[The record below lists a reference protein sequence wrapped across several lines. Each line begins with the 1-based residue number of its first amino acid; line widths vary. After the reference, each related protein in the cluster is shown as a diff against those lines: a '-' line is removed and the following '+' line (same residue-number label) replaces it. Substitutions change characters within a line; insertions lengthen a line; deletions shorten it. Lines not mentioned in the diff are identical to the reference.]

1 MHIIILP
8 STWSRDSDD
17 YRQKKDEIYS
27 KIKKETTAEVV
38 VKVSPISKIKAIM
51 ESLNSEAFVKN
62 GSEKLL
68 WYGECK
74 EFENLNSNNL
84 ELINLLLKNSN
95 TEELYSNCMK
105 EVQEHLSNLEEA
117 HLKSID
123 LVIDMVPQEMV
134 EKFTCNNNPF
144 LNISPGITLHFINE
158 IDRKNIEN
166 QINSNKN
173 TKKEPVKRTLKTE
186 VDTPIFNI
194 GEL

>member
-8 STWSRDSDD
+8 STWSGDSDD

-38 VKVSPISKIKAIM
+38 VKVSPISKIETIM
-51 ESLNSEAFVKN
+51 ESLNNEAFVKN

-74 EFENLNSNNL
+74 EFKNLNSSNL
-84 ELINLLLKNSN
+84 ELINILLKNSN

-105 EVQEHLSNLEEA
+105 EVQEHLSNLEGA

-134 EKFTCNNNPF
+134 EKFTCNDNPF

-166 QINSNKN
+166 QISSNKN
-173 TKKEPVKRTLKTE
+173 TEKEPVKMT
-186 VDTPIFNI
+186 FGI
-194 GEL
+194 GEPVFDIGGL

>member
-8 STWSRDSDD
+8 STWPGDSDD
-17 YRQKKDEIYS
+17 YLQKKDEIYS
-27 KIKKETTAEVV
+27 KIKKETTAEIV
-38 VKVSPISKIKAIM
+38 VKVSPISKIEAIM
-51 ESLNSEAFVKN
+51 ESLDSKTFVKT

-74 EFENLNSNNL
+74 EFRNLNNNKL
-84 ELINLLLKNSN
+84 ELINFLLKNSN

-123 LVIDMVPQEMV
+123 LVIDMMPQEMV
-134 EKFTCNNNPF
+134 EKFTCNDNPF

-166 QINSNKN
+166 QIDSNKN
-173 TKKEPVKRTLKTE
+173 TKKEPVKRTLETE

>member
-8 STWSRDSDD
+8 STWSGDSDD

-38 VKVSPISKIKAIM
+38 VKVSPISKIETIM
-51 ESLNSEAFVKN
+51 ESLNNEAFVKN

-74 EFENLNSNNL
+74 EFKNLNSSNL

-95 TEELYSNCMK
+95 TKELYSNCMK
-105 EVQEHLSNLEEA
+105 EVQEHLSNLEGA

-134 EKFTCNNNPF
+134 EKFTCNDNPF

-166 QINSNKN
+166 QISSNKN
-173 TKKEPVKRTLKTE
+173 TEKEPVKRAFGIDE
-186 VDTPIFNI
+186 PVFDI
-194 GEL
+194 GGL

>member
-8 STWSRDSDD
+8 STWSGDSDD

-38 VKVSPISKIKAIM
+38 VKVSPISKIETIM
-51 ESLNSEAFVKN
+51 ESLNNEAFVKN

-74 EFENLNSNNL
+74 EFKNLNSSNL

-95 TEELYSNCMK
+95 TKELYSNCMK
-105 EVQEHLSNLEEA
+105 EVQEHLSNLEGA

-134 EKFTCNNNPF
+134 EKFTCNDNPF

-166 QINSNKN
+166 QISSNKN
-173 TKKEPVKRTLKTE
+173 TEKEPVKRTFGIDE
-186 VDTPIFNI
+186 PVFDI
-194 GEL
+194 GGL

>member
-8 STWSRDSDD
+8 STWSGDSDD

-38 VKVSPISKIKAIM
+38 VKVSPISKIETIM
-51 ESLNSEAFVKN
+51 ESLNNEAFVKN

-74 EFENLNSNNL
+74 EFKNLNSSNL
-84 ELINLLLKNSN
+84 ELINILLKNSN
-95 TEELYSNCMK
+95 TKELYSNCMK

-123 LVIDMVPQEMV
+123 LVIDMMPQEMV
-134 EKFTCNNNPF
+134 EKFTCNDNPF

-158 IDRKNIEN
+158 IDRKKIEN
-166 QINSNKN
+166 QIDSNKN
-173 TKKEPVKRTLKTE
+173 TKKEPVKRTLETE

>member
-8 STWSRDSDD
+8 STWSGDSDD

-38 VKVSPISKIKAIM
+38 VKVSPISKIETIM
-51 ESLNSEAFVKN
+51 ESLNNKAFVKN
-62 GSEKLL
+62 GSEELL
-68 WYGECK
+68 WYGECR
-74 EFENLNSNNL
+74 EFENLNSSNL

-95 TEELYSNCMK
+95 TKELYSNCMK
-105 EVQEHLSNLEEA
+105 EVQEHLSNLEGA

-134 EKFTCNNNPF
+134 EKFTCNDNPF

-166 QINSNKN
+166 QISSNKN
-173 TKKEPVKRTLKTE
+173 TEKEPVKRTFGIDE
-186 VDTPIFNI
+186 PVFDI
-194 GEL
+194 GGL

>member
-8 STWSRDSDD
+8 STWSGDSDD

-38 VKVSPISKIKAIM
+38 VKVSPISKIETIM
-51 ESLNSEAFVKN
+51 ESLNNKAFVKN
-62 GSEKLL
+62 GSEELL
-68 WYGECK
+68 WYGEYK

-105 EVQEHLSNLEEA
+105 EVQEHLSNLEGA

-123 LVIDMVPQEMV
+123 LVIDMVPQEMI
-134 EKFTCNNNPF
+134 EKFTCNDNPF

-166 QINSNKN
+166 QISSNKN
-173 TKKEPVKRTLKTE
+173 TEKEPVKRTLGIDE
-186 VDTPIFNI
+186 PVFDI
-194 GEL
+194 GGL

>member
-8 STWSRDSDD
+8 STWSGDSDD

-38 VKVSPISKIKAIM
+38 VKVSPISKIKTIM
-51 ESLNSEAFVKN
+51 ESLNNKAFVKN
-62 GSEKLL
+62 GSEELL

-105 EVQEHLSNLEEA
+105 EVQEHLSNLEGA

-134 EKFTCNNNPF
+134 EKFTCNDNPF

-166 QINSNKN
+166 QISSNKN
-173 TKKEPVKRTLKTE
+173 TKKEPVKRTLETE
-186 VDTPIFNI
+186 VDASI
-194 GEL
+194 